1 MTHARGGE
9 RLNRLFQHE
18 RRICVIAA
26 IALAL
31 PFFLRF
37 PLTHAQ
43 NKKIGSVERKD
54 RVVVVISLDG
64 FPAYALKDPRLPI
77 PTLRKLA
84 SEGAV
89 AESMQ
94 PINPTVTWPNHT
106 AIVTGV
112 DASRHR
118 VVFNG
123 LLERPEKDGV
133 PKIEPWRDKDLMV
146 HSPTIYDVAHE
157 AGLTTAQVDWVAIYN
172 AKTIDWKFPELPEP
186 DGEIEKKL
194 IADGTVTAEQ
204 LKTFESSSQ
213 AWQDEIWTDAAVRI
227 LEDHHPNLLLFHLL
241 TLDDVNHEYGPMSNA
256 SMTAMAWLDSQVKRV
271 VDVLERPGF
280 AGRSTVI
287 IVSDHG
293 FRAYKHRIH
302 ANVLLQEKGILSA
315 VGDGKLHG
323 DAWVVPEGGIGMVYV
338 NNSARKAEL
347 IARIRSIY
355 SNAEGIEKIYGVE
368 DFGPLGLPTPAE
380 SDQAPDLVLAG
391 KPDYAFSGDSAK
403 TYIADANGGTHG
415 FLNSDPQMQ
424 AIFMAWGA
432 GVPKHAQLG
441 SITNREIAPTIAKL
455 LGLEIKSAESPALAN
470 FGN

>member
-194 IADGTVTAEQ
+194 IADGTVTVDDPSHPAMKGVTSPFPVEHEEWYTWDKSPRPN
-204 LKTFESSSQ
+204 LHVLASVSESSYKP
-213 AWQDEIWTDAAVRI
+213 DTTIKMGDHPVIWTNEHYKARNI
-227 LEDHHPNLLLFHLL
+227 YIFMGHHPDLFENPAY
-241 TLDDVNHEYGPMSNA
+241 T
-256 SMTAMAWLDSQVKRV
+256 T
-271 VDVLERPGF
+271 
-280 AGRSTVI
+280 I
-287 IVSDHG
+287 
-293 FRAYKHRIH
+293 FR
-302 ANVLLQEKGILSA
+302 N
-315 VGDGKLHG
+315 
-323 DAWVVPEGGIGMVYV
+323 
-338 NNSARKAEL
+338 
-347 IARIRSIY
+347 
-355 SNAEGIEKIYGVE
+355 
-368 DFGPLGLPTPAE
+368 
-380 SDQAPDLVLAG
+380 
-391 KPDYAFSGDSAK
+391 
-403 TYIADANGGTHG
+403 
-415 FLNSDPQMQ
+415 
-424 AIFMAWGA
+424 AIFWAA
-432 GVPKHAQLG
+432 HQEPNHQDCAAQF
-441 SITNREIAPTIAKL
+441 SVQ
-455 LGLEIKSAESPALAN
+455 
-470 FGN
+470 